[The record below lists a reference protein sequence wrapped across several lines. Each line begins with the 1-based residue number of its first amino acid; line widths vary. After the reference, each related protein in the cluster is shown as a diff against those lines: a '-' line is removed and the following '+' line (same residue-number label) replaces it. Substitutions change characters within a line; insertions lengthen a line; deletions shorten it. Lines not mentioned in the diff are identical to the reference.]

1 MFRIKLAEF
10 DMDGTLFD
18 TATANFMAYREACA
32 GYAEL
37 DEVFF
42 RRECFSRNYH
52 EFLPLLGI
60 SDVCIMENIHRKKT
74 AVYADYFDEIRVNLR
89 LFDIAALL
97 KQNGT
102 ALALVTTASRENTDA
117 LLSHFGYEKFFDLL
131 VTGETVS
138 RLKPFPDAFIYAM
151 NYFNAD
157 KDNTIIF
164 EDSEVGLKAASQ
176 TGAAV
181 YKIID
186 F

>member
-1 MFRIKLAEF
+1 MIKIKLAEF

-18 TATANFMAYREACA
+18 TENANFMAYREACA

-37 DEVFF
+37 DEDLF
-42 RRECFSRNYH
+42 RRECFSRNYR

-60 SDVCIMENIHRKKT
+60 SDVDIMEDIHRKKT
-74 AVYADYFDEIRVNLR
+74 AVYPDYFDDIRVNFR
-89 LFDIAALL
+89 LFYIAALL

-102 ALALVTTASRENTDA
+102 ALALTTTASRENTAA
-117 LLSHFGYEKFFDLL
+117 LLAHFGYDNFFDLL
-131 VTGETVS
+131 VTRETVE
-138 RLKPFPDAFIYAM
+138 RLKPYPDAFVYAM

-157 KDNTIIF
+157 GENTIIF

-181 YKIID
+181 YKIVD